1 MTITRKELHDI
12 FLDVKENHKKR
23 IKCPHHDFGKYP
35 KGIGHHNTRLTC
47 RHCGA
52 WMNVL
57 DIIHYADGYAA
68 AGGNPNDVIQGFYN
82 DKEPWR

>member
-1 MTITRKELHDI
+1 MTITRKELHDM

-23 IKCPHHDFGKYP
+23 IKCPHHDFGKYSKESGFNP
-35 KGIGHHNTRLTC
+35 KLTC

-57 DIIHYADGYAA
+57 GYAA